1 MRLGQAVRR
10 ANQPGPPEN
19 SVRLRVACA
28 GAVVVS
34 ILACAALQEISP
46 TSAYVGVALVITGM
60 VFSYH
65 TRTRPPMWVKGLV
78 AVAAVAV
85 LLWFF
90 HQVSGH
96 SVPDITTVENPLT
109 VLFVWIQVVH
119 SFHVPARRDLLF
131 SLGGSAAL
139 MAVAAA
145 QAIDLHFGVYA
156 LAWFGFGLWG
166 LVEMWSSASQ
176 GGRVSTGGLGS
187 TVVAISTAAVAIFLV
202 LPAPSVAVRVN
213 FLARSGGGGAIPV
226 PGALAGDGGKTSE
239 LSRPGSPAGPTR
251 VGGYLGFANSLNT
264 ALRGSLGQALVMR
277 VRAERPSYWI
287 GETFDRWDGQSW
299 ATTLPPPERVGGGS
313 PFFLPTPSGDNPD
326 GASDLQTFYLAT
338 SGPDLVFHAESA
350 HEVWFPA
357 DDLFLSSDGTVVSP
371 IGLGKGAI
379 YTVESEVSSPSPA
392 EMRQPEGGPALS
404 TTDRLRYTQL
414 PHPYAR
420 AQALARG
427 VTAGAPTTYDQVQ
440 ALIAWMGANTRY
452 STNIPPLPRGAD
464 TVNEFLFGNRVGF
477 CEQIST
483 SLAVMLRSLGI
494 PAREAVGYVPGPYN
508 PITDLYEVRAEDAHA
523 WVQVW
528 LPGHGWQSFDPT
540 ASVPLANPDPGTT
553 ALQSIGRALGH
564 LPPAPIGTAAGAVAL
579 AVAAARWRRSRP
591 TTWAERLARRMERA
605 GRRAGRP
612 RLAAETI
619 VEYAT
624 ALDGLSPD
632 RADGWRR
639 LGLAV
644 QSAGYGGPVPSEETQ
659 RQLLVSAR
667 RMRIARRR
675 RHRTALRPGL
685 TNHH

>member
-1 MRLGQAVRR
+1 VRLGEAVRR
-10 ANQPGPPEN
+10 ANQPGPPEH
-19 SVRLRVACA
+19 SVRLRIACA
-28 GAVVVS
+28 GAVVVA
-34 ILACAALQEISP
+34 ILACAALQEISR
-46 TSAYVGVALVITGM
+46 TSAYIAVALVITGT

-65 TRTRPPMWVKGLV
+65 TRARPPMWVKGLV

-90 HQVSGH
+90 HQVGGQ

-145 QAIDLHFGVYA
+145 QAIDLHYGLYA
-156 LAWFGFGLWG
+156 LAWLAFGLWG
-166 LVEMWSSASQ
+166 LVEMWSSASH
-176 GGRVSTGGLGS
+176 GGRVSTTGLGS
-187 TVVAISTAAVAIFLV
+187 TVVAISAAAVAIFLV
-202 LPAPSVAVRVN
+202 LPAPSVAVRIN

-251 VGGYLGFANSLNT
+251 VGGYLGFANSLDT
-264 ALRGSLGQALVMR
+264 ALRGSLGRTLVMR
-277 VRAERPSYWI
+277 VRAERPSYWL
-287 GETFDRWDGQSW
+287 GETFDQWDGQNW
-299 ATTLPPPERVGGGS
+299 TTTLPPPQRIDGGS
-313 PFFLPTPSGDNPD
+313 PFFLPTPGGDNPD
-326 GASDLQTFYLAT
+326 GASDLQTFYLTT

-357 DDLFLSSDGTVVSP
+357 DALFLSADGTVVSP

-392 EMRQPEGGPALS
+392 ALRQEGGGPALS
-404 TTDRLRYTQL
+404 AADRGRYTQL
-414 PHPYAR
+414 PHPYPR
-420 AQALARG
+420 AQALART
-427 VTAGAPTTYDQVQ
+427 VTASAPTTYDRVQ
-440 ALIAWMGANTRY
+440 ALIAWIGANTRY
-452 STNIPPLPRGAD
+452 STDIPPLPRGAN
-464 TVNEFLFGNRVGF
+464 TVDDFLFGNRVGF

-483 SLAVMLRSLGI
+483 ALAVMLRSLGI

-540 ASVPLANPDPGTT
+540 AAVPLANPDPGTT
-553 ALQSIGRALGH
+553 ALQSVGRALGQ
-564 LPPAPIGTAAGAVAL
+564 LPPTPLGATVGAVAL
-579 AVAAARWRRSRP
+579 AAAAVRWRRSRP
-591 TTWAERLARRMERA
+591 ATWAERMARHIERA

-612 RLAAETI
+612 RQPAETI

-624 ALDGLSPD
+624 ALDGLATDPSG
-632 RADGWRR
+632 AWRR
-639 LGLAV
+639 LGLTV
-644 QSAGYGGPVPSEETQ
+644 QSAGYGGPIPSGETQ
-659 RQLLVSAR
+659 RQLLLSVR
-667 RMRIARRR
+667 RMRIAGRRWPWPR
-675 RHRTALRPGL
+675 FRSGPTDR
-685 TNHH
+685 